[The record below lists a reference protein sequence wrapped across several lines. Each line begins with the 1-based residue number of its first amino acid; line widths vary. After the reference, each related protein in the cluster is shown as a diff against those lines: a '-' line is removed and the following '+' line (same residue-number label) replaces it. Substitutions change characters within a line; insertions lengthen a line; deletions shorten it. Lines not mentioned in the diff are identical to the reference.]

1 MCPAAALVPG
11 DVVRLDAG
19 DVVTADMR
27 LLEAQSLRINEAAL
41 TGESEPASKTTV
53 PLPHVTAALL
63 ADQRNMGF
71 SGTAVTYGRGL
82 GLVVATGM
90 DTALGRVAE
99 LLQEHG
105 SGPTPLQRRLSTL
118 GKRLALAALVVC
130 AFVFVSGLARGE
142 PVDVDVPD
150 GGEPRRGRDPGG
162 PSRRRHHRPG
172 ARCPADGPPP
182 VAHPEAAGRRDA
194 RFRQRHLQRQD
205 GHPDRESDARRA
217 GLDAVRRRIR

>member
-1 MCPAAALVPG
+1 MPG

-19 DVVTADMR
+19 DVVTADLR

-41 TGESEPASKTTV
+41 TGESEPASKTTA
-53 PLPHVTAALL
+53 PLPAVTAALL

-105 SGPTPLQRRLSTL
+105 SGPDTAPAT
-118 GKRLALAALVVC
+118 ALDARQA
-130 AFVFVSGLARGE
+130 SG
-142 PVDVDVPD
+142 
-150 GGEPRRGRDPGG
+150 
-162 PSRRRHHRPG
+162 
-172 ARCPADGPPP
+172 
-182 VAHPEAAGRRDA
+182 GRRV
-194 RFRQRHLQRQD
+194 RGLHLRLRLR
-205 GHPDRESDARRA
+205 GSPAANRPT
-217 GLDAVRRRIR
+217 